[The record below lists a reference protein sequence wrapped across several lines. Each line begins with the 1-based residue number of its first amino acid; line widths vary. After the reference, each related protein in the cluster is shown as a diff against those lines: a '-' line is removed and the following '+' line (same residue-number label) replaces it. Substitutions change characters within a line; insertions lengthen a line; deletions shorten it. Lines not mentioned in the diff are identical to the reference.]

1 VLLLLLVML
10 LLLLVMLLLLPLMP
24 VIMWDVAARD
34 NGVIIVLTGECAGIC
49 AVSNDAVVAWW
60 VVLAHETNKG
70 DPVGDGGASIFR
82 KSTNWIV

>member
-1 VLLLLLVML
+1 
-10 LLLLVMLLLLPLMP
+10 MP